1 MSAWTAVH
9 RMAKPPERLVRL
21 VLESHDGT
29 ALVPIPERSTS
40 PRVTFICR
48 GQSEALDP
56 DRPIREADML
66 SRSCDASDQ
75 QRKYGAQN
83 IACRLSTAP
92 TAATVSRRRAVSAM
106 KLISS
111 NPTDRRA

>member
-1 MSAWTAVH
+1 LQWA
-9 RMAKPPERLVRL
+9 EIGL
-21 VLESHDGT
+21 
-29 ALVPIPERSTS
+29 
-40 PRVTFICR
+40 F
-48 GQSEALDP
+48 QQN
-56 DRPIREADML
+56 RPLADML